1 MGYFT
6 QTFITMALVALCGS
20 VAGHSADFADVFY
33 GQSVSQTKCA
43 PMKHGYLC

>member
-6 QTFITMALVALCGS
+6 QTFFTMALVALCGS
-20 VAGHSADFADVFY
+20 AAGFSVYFTDVFY
-33 GQSVSQTKCA
+33 NQSASQTQCA